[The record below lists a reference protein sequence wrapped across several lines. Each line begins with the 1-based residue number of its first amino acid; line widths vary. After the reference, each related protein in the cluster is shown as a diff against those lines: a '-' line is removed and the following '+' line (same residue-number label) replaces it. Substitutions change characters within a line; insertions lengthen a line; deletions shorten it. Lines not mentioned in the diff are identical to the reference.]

1 MVKESNMA
9 IFSLFLGFIVV
20 FCNVSAMLADIY
32 LIIITAVGTFLSIVA
47 LILSINNKKKIR
59 SKRDKYIFAIIMSII
74 ALVFNLFLFVS
85 LILFSIV
92 KHSLIC

>member
-9 IFSLFLGFIVV
+9 IFSLLLGFIVV
-20 FCNVSAMLADIY
+20 FCNISAMIADIY
-32 LIIITAVGTFLSIVA
+32 MIIISGVGTALSILA

-59 SKRDKYIFAIIMSII
+59 ARRDKYIFAIIISII

-92 KHSLIC
+92 K